1 MNKEPIIS
9 TIPDGKFTLRPL
21 TETTSFPGISRKVAN
36 DHIEV
41 NYQSRFALFDEASMS
56 SKPVVTE
63 KVIRTDTRVP
73 KVGVMLVGLGG
84 NNGSTFTAGVI
95 ANKKNLSWATKMG
108 ESKANMFG
116 SFTQSATTHV
126 GFKFDEA
133 SGNLKDVF
141 KPIKD
146 LLPMVNPIDFDV
158 CGWDISDA
166 NLYEAAKRAH
176 VLEPSLIE
184 QLKEDLVKIQ
194 PMKAVLNPD
203 FIASNQADR
212 ADNVR
217 LGTNQELIDALR
229 VDIQECKK
237 RNDKVILLWTA
248 NTEMFLLPEIN
259 ALDDLE
265 DRIKNNV
272 PLPASVLYCI
282 AAIQEQ
288 IVYLNGSPQNTFH
301 PAIVELAGKH
311 GALLA
316 GNDFKSGQTRFKTVM
331 SDFIIGSGIRLAS
344 VVSYN
349 HLGNNDGK
357 NLSEDKTFRS
367 KQISKAG
374 VLDDAIAGNKTLY
387 PAGKDK
393 IDHEVVIKYVPFVG
407 DSKRALDEYSSQI
420 FMGGINTISTYN
432 ICEDSLLAVPLMYD
446 MIVLAELFSRMEIDG
461 EKMGPIL
468 SYLSFFFKA
477 PITNHDEYIINS
489 FSRQRETLVNLLKV
503 ASGILPDDTTL
514 LSFKF

>member
-1 MNKEPIIS
+1 
-9 TIPDGKFTLRPL
+9 
-21 TETTSFPGISRKVAN
+21 
-36 DHIEV
+36 
-41 NYQSRFALFDEASMS
+41 
-56 SKPVVTE
+56 
-63 KVIRTDTRVP
+63 
-73 KVGVMLVGLGG
+73 
-84 NNGSTFTAGVI
+84 
-95 ANKKNLSWATKMG
+95 
-108 ESKANMFG
+108 
-116 SFTQSATTHV
+116 
-126 GFKFDEA
+126 
-133 SGNLKDVF
+133 
-141 KPIKD
+141 
-146 LLPMVNPIDFDV
+146 MVNPVDFDI
-158 CGWDISDA
+158 CGWDISDS
-166 NLYEAAKRAH
+166 NLYEAARRAH
-176 VLEPSLIE
+176 VLEPMLIE
-184 QLKEDLVKIQ
+184 QLKVDLEKIK
-194 PMKAVLNPD
+194 PMPAVLNPD

-229 VDIQECKK
+229 ADIQECKK
-237 RNDKVILLWTA
+237 RNDKVIVLWTA

-259 ALDDLE
+259 TLDDLE

-272 PLPASVLYCI
+272 PLPASVLYCV
-282 AAIQEQ
+282 AAILEG
-288 IVYLNGSPQNTFH
+288 ITYLNSSPQNTFH
-301 PAIVELAGKH
+301 PAVVELAAKH

-316 GNDFKSGQTRFKTVM
+316 GNDFKSGKTRFKTIM
-331 SDFIIGSGIRLAS
+331 SDFIIGSGLRLAS

-374 VLDDAIAGNKTLY
+374 ELDDAIATNKQLY
-387 PAGKDK
+387 PAGRDK

-420 FMGGINTISTYN
+420 FLGGTNTISTYN

-446 MIVLAELFSRMEIDG
+446 MIILGELFSRMQIDG

-489 FSRQRETLVNLLKV
+489 FTR
-503 ASGILPDDTTL
+503 
-514 LSFKF
+514 